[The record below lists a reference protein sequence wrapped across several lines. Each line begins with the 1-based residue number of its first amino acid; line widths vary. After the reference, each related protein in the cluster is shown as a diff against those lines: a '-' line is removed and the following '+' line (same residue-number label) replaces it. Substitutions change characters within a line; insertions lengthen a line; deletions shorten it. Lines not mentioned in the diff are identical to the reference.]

1 VLAQEMT
8 EEGSDYLSRDLIDQL
23 FVLKLLADSINEL
36 KEVPAE

>member
-23 FVLKLLADSINEL
+23 FVLKLLADSIDEL